1 MPRRRVAVVVAV
13 GPVGMT
19 SRPWLPQ
26 VSDGGPS
33 LPNPSRPM
41 FASVPVER
49 SFWLVPR
56 VDGATCGMHW
66 AAVVAAVVVVD
77 HQEHPRRRQL
87 HLLRVES

>member
-1 MPRRRVAVVVAV
+1 MPRRRVAAAV
-13 GPVGMT
+13 GPVVAT

-33 LPNPSRPM
+33 LRNLFRPM
-41 FASVPVER
+41 FVSAPVGL
-49 SFWLVPR
+49 SFWLVPK

-66 AAVVAAVVVVD
+66 AAVVVVVAVVD
-77 HQEHPRRRQL
+77 HQEHPRHRQL